1 MHVILVK
8 YLSSFETKYPKYYL
22 FSDIPLIKTLHRYVL
37 ILALIMYLTGVDNLT
52 ILVRFDLYQLIYI
65 KYIPVNFIKIMIFV
79 FLFFFSMRLCT
90 ATLAIEQCYLIKIFI
105 FVIVN

>member
-22 FSDIPLIKTLHRYVL
+22 FSDIPLIKTHHRYVL

-79 FLFFFSMRLCT
+79 FFILLFYEIMYSNISYRTML
-90 ATLAIEQCYLIKIFI
+90 L
-105 FVIVN
+105 N